1 MALESG
7 TYVKDLVSTNPPG
20 TDAISQGDDHIRL
33 IKSVLKNSF
42 PSNSNA
48 PIVPDISG
56 NGDKYLQV
64 NSGAS
69 ATQWVT
75 LDVDALT
82 RRKGEVNRAT
92 FEYVSGTSI
101 KVYPGIYDMDN
112 KGKNVSWDS
121 TLTVTGLS
129 GTDQWVYIY
138 LDDNAI
144 SGTTV
149 TASDIIGSTT
159 VPTWIDSKHG
169 WYNGDDRCI
178 FAVYFNGS
186 SISKFYHYGT
196 DFVLY
201 DEDFGEHSDY
211 PVPSRN
217 TWINIDIDRVPSFAM
232 EVSLTW
238 NLQSD
243 GATTNAAA
251 WFWRTK
257 GSGSTGHRLGTTE
270 AGSTIYDESHVATNI
285 RTNVAL
291 NFADTTKNIEYLV
304 SSVASNQDMD
314 VYING
319 FYLPK
324 GM

>member
-82 RRKGEVNRAT
+82 RITGQLHRSRFERGGAT
-92 FEYVSGTSI
+92 TLNI
-101 KVYPGIYDMDN
+101 YPGIYDLDS
-112 KGKNVSWDS
+112 KGKVVKWSS
-121 TLTVTGLS
+121 TLAKSVTVTNG
-129 GTDQWVYIY
+129 WNYVY
-138 LDDNAI
+138 LDSSAI
-144 SGTTV
+144 TAGVDV
-149 TASDIIGSTT
+149 TASEIIVDAT
-159 VPTWIDSKHG
+159 VPTYSASKRG

-178 FAVYFNGS
+178 FVFYGES
-186 SISKFYHYGT
+186 SAIKEFSQNDNYVFYIADIVDLASETTTGWQAHQVTIPPIGPAHGEFTVAIYAAGT
-196 DFVLY
+196 DHLGSTFLLRADSGSGHFIGKVEGGEDDK
-201 DEDFGEHSDY
+201 DEDFAISKVRQMTY
-211 PVPSRN
+211 
-217 TWINIDIDRVPSFAM
+217 IDGG
-232 EVSLTW
+232 VSKV
-238 NLQSD
+238 QIY
-243 GATTNAAA
+243 
-251 WFWRTK
+251 K
-257 GSGSTGHRLGTTE
+257 SGGDPNNFS
-270 AGSTIYDESHVATNI
+270 SI
-285 RTNVAL
+285 RTNG
-291 NFADTTKNIEYLV
+291 Y
-304 SSVASNQDMD
+304 
-314 VYING
+314 
-319 FYLPK
+319 YLPD

>member
-64 NSGAS
+64 NTGAT

-82 RRKGEVNRAT
+82 RRKGELQRAK
-92 FEYVSGTSI
+92 FERLSDTSI
-101 KVYPGIYDMDN
+101 KVYPAIYDLDA

-121 TLTVTGLS
+121 ALTITGLS
-129 GTDQWVYIY
+129 GTAEWHYIY
-138 LDDNAI
+138 LDYSAI
-144 SGTTV
+144 TGTTV
-149 TASDIIGSTT
+149 TASEIITSTT
-159 VPTWIDSKHG
+159 APSWSDSKHG

-178 FAVYFNGS
+178 FAVYITSNV
-186 SISKFYHYGT
+186 IQNFYHDGKDFVQYGEDLEEEPYGT
-196 DFVLY
+196 A
-201 DEDFGEHSDY
+201 
-211 PVPSRN
+211 
-217 TWINIDIDRVPSFAM
+217 TINSWTDIDIDRNPAFATEIEM
-232 EVSLTW
+232 TIRMTSPTTL
-238 NLQSD
+238 
-243 GATTNAAA
+243 TNACS
-251 WFWRTK
+251 WSLRTY
-257 GSGSTGHRLGTTE
+257 GDISSGHLLGVTEGGGGTYDDEHVTSNKRQYISSGKVQYLATSISSGHKF
-270 AGSTIYDESHVATNI
+270 
-285 RTNVAL
+285 AL
-291 NFADTTKNIEYLV
+291 Y
-304 SSVASNQDMD
+304 S
-314 VYING
+314 NG
-319 FYLPK
+319 FFLPR

>member
-82 RRKGEVNRAT
+82 RRKGEVHRPKFSYA
-92 FEYVSGTSI
+92 GTDSI
-101 KVYPGIYDMDN
+101 TITPGIYDMAN

-129 GTDQWVYIY
+129 GTDEWVYIY
-138 LDDNAI
+138 LNDAGI

-149 TASDIIGSTT
+149 TASEVIGSTT
-159 VPTWIDSKHG
+159 APSWEDAKHG
-169 WYNGDDRCI
+169 WYNGNNRCI
-178 FAVYFNGS
+178 FAVYFSGS
-186 SISKFYHYGT
+186 NLERFFNNDNLVQYYATTVSGSNYEPNSTWTARTLKAPAFSNSSQVTFHARNSVGETAGT
-196 DFVLY
+196 AWYARTYTGL
-201 DEDFGEHSDY
+201 GGG
-211 PVPSRN
+211 
-217 TWINIDIDRVPSFAM
+217 A
-232 EVSLTW
+232 
-238 NLQSD
+238 SD
-243 GATTNAAA
+243 GHFVCHSETSNEPVDSDHDSNTLQLETDDNQ
-251 WFWRTK
+251 RI
-257 GSGSTGHRLGTTE
+257 E
-270 AGSTIYDESHVATNI
+270 IYANATNQGQ
-285 RTNVAL
+285 
-291 NFADTTKNIEYLV
+291 YL
-304 SSVASNQDMD
+304 Q
-314 VYING
+314 VYSAG
-319 FYLPK
+319 YYLPH

>member
-82 RRKGEVNRAT
+82 RRKGEVNRSI

-101 KVYPGIYDMDN
+101 KVYPGIYDMAN

-121 TLTVTGLS
+121 ALTVTGLS

-138 LDDNAI
+138 LDDDAI

-159 VPTWIDSKHG
+159 VPTWSDSKHG

-178 FAVYFNGS
+178 FAVYFSGS
-186 SISKFYHYGT
+186 AINKFYHDGSEHVS
-196 DFVLY
+196 F
-201 DEDFGEHSDY
+201 DESSWIVDHN
-211 PVPSRN
+211 PPSRN
-217 TWINIDIDRVPSFAM
+217 VWVSVTVPTVPVFSMEADITFTM
-232 EVSLTW
+232 E
-238 NLQSD
+238 SD
-243 GATTNAAA
+243 AGSTLGTS
-251 WFWRTK
+251 WRWRTT
-257 GSGSTGHRLGTTE
+257 GSSSSTGHYMGKTE
-270 AGSTIYDESHVATNI
+270 VDGSAYIEDDVTVEIRAYVATSI
-285 RTNVAL
+285 S
-291 NFADTTKNIEYLV
+291 DTTKSIDYYASCADANQRIQ
-304 SSVASNQDMD
+304 VAN
-314 VYING
+314 YG
-319 FYLPK
+319 FYLPV
-324 GM
+324 GI

>member
-82 RRKGEVNRAT
+82 RRKGELHRSR
-92 FEYVSGTSI
+92 FE
-101 KVYPGIYDMDN
+101 KVGSTTLRIHSGIYDLDA

-121 TLTVTGLS
+121 YLDKGLS
-129 GTDQWVYIY
+129 GTNGWRYIY
-138 LDDNAI
+138 LDYSDI
-144 SGTTV
+144 TGTTV
-149 TASDIIGSTT
+149 TASGILESGTE
-159 VPTWIDSKHG
+159 PTYDELKHG

-178 FAVYFNGS
+178 LCVYVSGGS
-186 SISKFYHYGT
+186 IYNFYHDGSDHIEYQDDVDHSAVTSTSYVTVTVPPLGSVGNRGT
-196 DFVLY
+196 I
-201 DEDFGEHSDY
+201 FGEFTFKLYADGEDSSSATFY
-211 PVPSRN
+211 
-217 TWINIDIDRVPSFAM
+217 
-232 EVSLTW
+232 VS
-238 NLQSD
+238 
-243 GATTNAAA
+243 AAE
-251 WFWRTK
+251 
-257 GSGSTGHRLGTTE
+257 GSGHLLGTVEGGDTPTTDE
-270 AGSTIYDESHVATNI
+270 HVSGNKRIACYKANSTTMQIYVIKSGGSANISCTTYTN
-285 RTNVAL
+285 
-291 NFADTTKNIEYLV
+291 
-304 SSVASNQDMD
+304 
-314 VYING
+314 G
-319 FYLPK
+319 WYLPV

>member
-82 RRKGEVNRAT
+82 RRKGELHRSR
-92 FEYVSGTSI
+92 FEKVGSTTLRIHSG
-101 KVYPGIYDMDN
+101 VYDLDA

-121 TLTVTGLS
+121 YLDKGLS
-129 GTDQWVYIY
+129 GTNGWRYIY
-138 LDDNAI
+138 LDYDAI
-144 SGTTV
+144 TGTTV
-149 TASDIIGSTT
+149 TASGILESSTQ
-159 VPTWIDSKHG
+159 PTYDESKHG
-169 WYNGDDRCI
+169 WYNGNDRCI
-178 FAVYFNGS
+178 LCVYVSGGS
-186 SISKFYHYGT
+186 IYNFYHDGSDHIEYQDDVDHSAVTSTSYVTVTVPPLGSVGNRGT
-196 DFVLY
+196 I
-201 DEDFGEHSDY
+201 FGEFTFKLYADGGDTNSATFY
-211 PVPSRN
+211 
-217 TWINIDIDRVPSFAM
+217 
-232 EVSLTW
+232 VS
-238 NLQSD
+238 
-243 GATTNAAA
+243 AAE
-251 WFWRTK
+251 
-257 GSGSTGHRLGTTE
+257 GSGHLLGTVEGGGTSTTDE
-270 AGSTIYDESHVATNI
+270 HVSGNKRIACYKANSTTMQVYVIKGGGSANISCTTYTN
-285 RTNVAL
+285 
-291 NFADTTKNIEYLV
+291 
-304 SSVASNQDMD
+304 
-314 VYING
+314 G
-319 FYLPK
+319 WYLPV

>member
-42 PSNSNA
+42 PSTNSA
-48 PIVPDISG
+48 PIIPDISG

-64 NSGAS
+64 NTGAT

-92 FEYVSGTSI
+92 FEYVNGTSI
-101 KVYPGIYDMDN
+101 KVYPGIYDLDA

-121 TLTVTGLS
+121 ALTVTGLS

-138 LDDNAI
+138 LDYSAI

-149 TASDIIGSTT
+149 TASEIIGSTT
-159 VPTWIDSKHG
+159 TPSWNDSKHG

-178 FAVYFNGS
+178 FAVYFDGS

-201 DEDFGEHSDY
+201 DEDFAEHSDY

-243 GATTNAAA
+243 GATTNVAA

-257 GSGSTGHRLGTTE
+257 GSSSTGHRLGTTE
-270 AGSTIYDESHVATNI
+270 AGSTVYDESHITTNV

-291 NFADTTKNIEYLV
+291 NFADTTKNIEYWV
-304 SSVASNQDMD
+304 TSVASNQDMD

>member
-82 RRKGEVNRAT
+82 RRKGELQRPKFSYASASSIT
-92 FEYVSGTSI
+92 VS
-101 KVYPGIYDMDN
+101 PGIYDLDA

-129 GTDQWVYIY
+129 GTNQWVYIY
-138 LDDNAI
+138 LNYPAI

-149 TASDIIGSTT
+149 TASEIIGSTT
-159 VPTWIDSKHG
+159 TPTWNDSKHG
-169 WYNGDDRCI
+169 WYNGDNRCI
-178 FAVYFNGS
+178 FAVYFSGS
-186 SISKFYHYGT
+186 NILQFDHDGGNLILW
-196 DFVLY
+196 D
-201 DEDFGEHSDY
+201 SDY
-211 PVPSRN
+211 SSGSHNSTSPASK
-217 TWINIDIDRVPSFAM
+217 TLKIPSFANRGQC
-232 EVSLTW
+232 TFYA
-238 NLQSD
+238 NGTAGPGQF
-243 GATTNAAA
+243 N
-251 WFWRTK
+251 FYWRDTG
-257 GSGSTGHRLGTTE
+257 GSGSHLIARTE
-270 AGSTIYDESHVATNI
+270 DDESEFTVNAVPVYTN
-285 RTNVAL
+285 
-291 NFADTTKNIEYLV
+291 
-304 SSVASNQDMD
+304 SSQQID
-314 VYING
+314 VYLTQTGATGVYPTLYIYTTG
-319 FYLPK
+319 FYLPR
-324 GM
+324 GL

>member
-56 NGDKYLQV
+56 NGNKYLQV
-64 NSGAS
+64 NTGAT

-82 RRKGEVNRAT
+82 RRKGELHRAT

-101 KVYPGIYDMDN
+101 KVYPGVYDLDA

-121 TLTVTGLS
+121 ALTVTGLS
-129 GTDQWVYIY
+129 GTDQWIYIY
-138 LDDNAI
+138 LDYSAI

-149 TASDIIGSTT
+149 TASDIIGSATA
-159 VPTWIDSKHG
+159 PTWSDSKHG

-178 FAVYFNGS
+178 FAVYFNSG
-186 SISKFYHYGT
+186 G
-196 DFVLY
+196 
-201 DEDFGEHSDY
+201 
-211 PVPSRN
+211 
-217 TWINIDIDRVPSFAM
+217 NIDKWYHSGADHVMYANMVDTGSNVNGDGTWYDVTIDGPSFADEM
-232 EVSLTW
+232 EVTFKLAQNGGDVLSTTFYYRV
-238 NLQSD
+238 D
-243 GATTNAAA
+243 GDSGNGHVL
-251 WFWRTK
+251 
-257 GSGSTGHRLGTTE
+257 GSVEGGPESQD
-270 AGSTIYDESHVATNI
+270 DEHVVGNKRI
-285 RTNVAL
+285 
-291 NFADTTKNIEYLV
+291 FIEQIGRAHV
-304 SSVASNQDMD
+304 
-314 VYING
+314 
-319 FYLPK
+319 
-324 GM
+324 

>member
-82 RRKGEVNRAT
+82 RRKGEVHRPQFSYA
-92 FEYVSGTSI
+92 GTDSI
-101 KVYPGIYDMDN
+101 TITPGIYDMAN

-138 LDDNAI
+138 LDDSGI

-149 TASDIIGSTT
+149 TASEVIGSTT
-159 VPTWIDSKHG
+159 APSWADAKHG

-178 FAVYFNGS
+178 FAVYFSGS
-186 SISKFYHYGT
+186 NLERFFNNDNLVQYYARTASGSVYNPDSTWTARTLKAPAFSNSSQVTFHAKNVEGETDGT
-196 DFVLY
+196 
-201 DEDFGEHSDY
+201 
-211 PVPSRN
+211 
-217 TWINIDIDRVPSFAM
+217 TWFARTYTG
-232 EVSLTW
+232 LGGGA
-238 NLQSD
+238 SD
-243 GATTNAAA
+243 GHWILRTETSNEPVDADHDTNTMQMQTDSSQRIEIAA
-251 WFWRTK
+251 F
-257 GSGSTGHRLGTTE
+257 
-270 AGSTIYDESHVATNI
+270 D
-285 RTNVAL
+285 
-291 NFADTTKNIEYLV
+291 D
-304 SSVASNQDMD
+304 NQGQTLQ
-314 VYING
+314 VYSDG
-319 FYLPK
+319 YYLPH

>member
-101 KVYPGIYDMDN
+101 KVYPGIYDLDA

-121 TLTVTGLS
+121 ALTVTGLS

-138 LDDNAI
+138 LDYSAI
-144 SGTTV
+144 TGTTV
-149 TASDIIGSTT
+149 TASEIIGSTT
-159 VPTWIDSKHG
+159 APTWSDSKHG

-178 FAVYFNGS
+178 FAVYFGGS

-201 DEDFGEHSDY
+201 DEDFAEHSDY

-243 GATTNAAA
+243 GATTNAAS

-257 GSGSTGHRLGTTE
+257 GSGSTGHKLAITE
-270 AGSTIYDESHVATNI
+270 AGSTVYDESHVATNI

>member
-64 NSGAS
+64 NTGAT

-82 RRKGEVNRAT
+82 RRKGEVNRAI
-92 FEYVSGTSI
+92 FEYVNGTSI
-101 KVYPGIYDMDN
+101 KVYPGIYDLDA

-121 TLTVTGLS
+121 ALTVTGLS

-138 LDDNAI
+138 LDYSAI
-144 SGTTV
+144 TGTTV
-149 TASDIIGSTT
+149 TASEIIGSTT
-159 VPTWIDSKHG
+159 TPSWNDAKHG

-178 FAVYFNGS
+178 FAVYFSGS
-186 SISKFYHYGT
+186 AISKFYHDGSEHVS
-196 DFVLY
+196 F
-201 DEDFGEHSDY
+201 DESSWIVDAN
-211 PVPSRN
+211 PPSRN
-217 TWINIDIDRVPSFAM
+217 VWVSVTIPTVPVFSM
-232 EVSLTW
+232 EADVAFTMESDAGSSL
-238 NLQSD
+238 
-243 GATTNAAA
+243 ATT
-251 WFWRTK
+251 WYWRTT
-257 GSGSTGHRLGTTE
+257 GSVSNGHYMGKTEVDGSTYIEDDVTVEIR
-270 AGSTIYDESHVATNI
+270 AYVATSI
-285 RTNVAL
+285 S
-291 NFADTTKNIEYLV
+291 DTTKSIDYKAVCEVGNQRIQ
-304 SSVASNQDMD
+304 VAN
-314 VYING
+314 YG
-319 FYLPK
+319 FYLPA
-324 GM
+324 GI

>member
-82 RRKGEVNRAT
+82 RRKGEVHRPQFSYA
-92 FEYVSGTSI
+92 GTDSI
-101 KVYPGIYDMDN
+101 TITPGIYDMAN

-138 LDDNAI
+138 LEI
-144 SGTTV
+144 L
-149 TASDIIGSTT
+149 
-159 VPTWIDSKHG
+159 
-169 WYNGDDRCI
+169 
-178 FAVYFNGS
+178 
-186 SISKFYHYGT
+186 
-196 DFVLY
+196 VLA
-201 DEDFGEHSDY
+201 E
-211 PVPSRN
+211 
-217 TWINIDIDRVPSFAM
+217 
-232 EVSLTW
+232 L
-238 NLQSD
+238 L
-243 GATTNAAA
+243 
-251 WFWRTK
+251 
-257 GSGSTGHRLGTTE
+257 
-270 AGSTIYDESHVATNI
+270 
-285 RTNVAL
+285 
-291 NFADTTKNIEYLV
+291 
-304 SSVASNQDMD
+304 
-314 VYING
+314 
-319 FYLPK
+319 
-324 GM
+324 